1 MFLYLDPKRGGK
13 GGKLCGS
20 LLLFTALCIALSIDF
35 PLHPFPPLKKDK
47 SEGIEHLFIGIKMP
61 Q

>member
-1 MFLYLDPKRGGK
+1 MFLLEPKGGGK
-13 GGKLCGS
+13 GGKVCRS
-20 LLLFTALCIALSIDF
+20 LLLFIALCIALSIDF
-35 PLHPFPPLKKDK
+35 PLPPFPPLKKDK